1 LIGGFIITGTAP
13 KTIIVDAIGP
23 SLPIPGALADPTLT
37 LYDKNGVAIATNDD
51 WMTNSN
57 MQAIIDS
64 KVGPSNPKES
74 ALLLSLQPSSYTAI
88 VSGKGGATG
97 VGLMAV
103 YDLESGSASN
113 IANISTRGFVQTADN
128 VMIAGVII
136 SGAGGANVVI
146 RAIGP
151 SLPLAN
157 ALLDPT
163 LDLYNSS
170 GVLMFSNDNWM
181 DTQKDAIQATGLAP
195 TNPLESAIL
204 TDLAPGEY
212 TAIVRGVNGT
222 TGNALVEVYRLT
234 Q

>member
-1 LIGGFIITGTAP
+1 MIGGFIITGTAP
-13 KTIIVDAIGP
+13 KTIIVDAYGP
-23 SLPIPGALADPTLT
+23 SLPVPGALADPTLT
-37 LYDKNGVAIATNDD
+37 LYDINGVEIATNDD

-64 KVGPSNPKES
+64 KVGPTNPKES
-74 ALLLSLQPSSYTAI
+74 ALLLSLKPSSYTAI

-113 IANISTRGFVQTADN
+113 IANISTRGFVQTADD

-136 SGAGGANVVI
+136 SGEGGANVLI

-163 LDLYNSS
+163 LELYNSC
-170 GVLMFSNDNWM
+170 
-181 DTQKDAIQATGLAP
+181 
-195 TNPLESAIL
+195 
-204 TDLAPGEY
+204 
-212 TAIVRGVNGT
+212 RG
-222 TGNALVEVYRLT
+222 ADVYQR
-234 Q
+234 